1 MLTRANRYFFTLFIL
16 ASDLFI
22 KNVFFFR
29 WRLSKK
35 VFFFVVPKKSENIGE
50 QEVEVKVV
58 EATAVEVKVKAA
70 PRCCSGHTEA
80 RFSM

>member
-1 MLTRANRYFFTLFIL
+1 M
-16 ASDLFI
+16 
-22 KNVFFFR
+22 FFFR
-29 WRLSKK
+29 WCLSKK

>member
-1 MLTRANRYFFTLFIL
+1 M
-16 ASDLFI
+16 
-22 KNVFFFR
+22 
-29 WRLSKK
+29 
-35 VFFFVVPKKSENIGE
+35 PKKSENIGE

-80 RFSM
+80 RFSMWESLAFSCDLIVAAITWMFYLKVFLH

>member
-1 MLTRANRYFFTLFIL
+1 M
-16 ASDLFI
+16 
-22 KNVFFFR
+22 FFFR

-35 VFFFVVPKKSENIGE
+35 VCFFVVPKKIENIGE